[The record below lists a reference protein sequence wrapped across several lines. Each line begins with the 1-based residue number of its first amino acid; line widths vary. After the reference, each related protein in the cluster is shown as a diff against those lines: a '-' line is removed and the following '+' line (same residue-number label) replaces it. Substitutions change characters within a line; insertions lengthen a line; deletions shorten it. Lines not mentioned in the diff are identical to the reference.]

1 VAITLPSRVI
11 FQAVE
16 RTTSHLEPLPEG
28 NGFEVGSSC
37 FQWRVNHPEGRVARS
52 IGRVMMRWGGV
63 NIYHVGGSSS
73 QQREEP
79 RLLDHGLSSGQR
91 QPEKGASL
99 VELRISVA
107 LEVSHE
113 GIHAGRALVLE
124 STDIETVD

>member
-1 VAITLPSRVI
+1 
-11 FQAVE
+11 
-16 RTTSHLEPLPEG
+16 
-28 NGFEVGSSC
+28 
-37 FQWRVNHPEGRVARS
+37 
-52 IGRVMMRWGGV
+52 MMRWGGV